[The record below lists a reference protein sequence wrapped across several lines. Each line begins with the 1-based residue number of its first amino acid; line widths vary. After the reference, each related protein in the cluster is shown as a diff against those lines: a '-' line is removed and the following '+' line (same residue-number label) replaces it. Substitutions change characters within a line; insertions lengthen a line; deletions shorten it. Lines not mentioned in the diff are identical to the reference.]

1 MTRRAYGTGGIWH
14 DEKRDR
20 WVGTIELGWNAH
32 GNRRRKTVVAKTKA
46 GAQAKIRDAL
56 REAKEADAP
65 IVGGKP
71 TVKVWAD
78 QWLDIT
84 KRKLRPESWKANR
97 SQVVNW
103 IVPTIGHR
111 RLEVLRPADVRAVER
126 AMEGAGKST
135 STIARCMSVLNKM
148 LKDAIVEGHP
158 IPQGVLLVE
167 TISAGESDRDAIPTP
182 DAIALLETAAGL
194 PDGSRWVAALLQG
207 MRPAE
212 CLGLTWDCV
221 DLDRTIVLS
230 DGTVVPAPT
239 LDVSW
244 QLKALPY
251 NTARDPRSGYRVPRG
266 YVARQV
272 YKALHLVRPKTA
284 AGQRIIPIVPWMHA
298 ALVDWRGACP
308 STGIGLVWPGLPSRQ
323 SRGHARPRVDADD
336 RAAWV
341 DLQDLARVARVDG
354 TIGRRYALYEARHT
368 TATLLREA
376 GVDDATITAIMGH
389 ATILSTKAYLHTD
402 RAKTRR
408 ALEDVATRLQ
418 LKAPTEALT
427 AG

>member
-1 MTRRAYGTGGIWH
+1 MAARRAYGTGGIWH
-14 DEKRDR
+14 DENRDR
-20 WVGTIELGWNAH
+20 WVGTLELGWNAK
-32 GNRRRKTVVAKTKA
+32 GNRRRKTVVAKTKS
-46 GAQAKIRDAL
+46 GVQAKLRDAL

-84 KRKLRPESWKANR
+84 QRKIRPTSWQANR
-97 SQVVNW
+97 SQVQNW

-126 AMEGAGKST
+126 AMEAAGKST
-135 STIARCMSVLNKM
+135 ATVARCMSVLTKM

-158 IPQGVLLVE
+158 IPQGVLLVD
-167 TISAGESDRDAIPTP
+167 TTSPGESDRDAIPIE
-182 DAIALLETAAGL
+182 DALVLLAVATAQ

-212 CLGLTWDCV
+212 CLGLTWDCI
-221 DLDRTIVLS
+221 DLHA
-230 DGTVVPAPT
+230 GE

-251 NTARDPRSGYRVPRG
+251 NEPRNPASGFRVPRG
-266 YVARQV
+266 YVARPA
-272 YKALHLVRPKTA
+272 YKALHLVRPKTS
-284 AGQRIIPIVPWMHA
+284 AGQRVIPLVSWMHA
-298 ALVDWRGACP
+298 SLVQWREVCP
-308 STGIGLVWPGLPSRQ
+308 PTSLGLVWPGTASRQ
-323 SRGHARPRVDADD
+323 SDGTHRPRDDADD
-336 RAAWV
+336 RAAWTT
-341 DLQDLARVARVDG
+341 LQDVAQVAHLDG

-368 TATLLREA
+368 TATLLREFGA
-376 GVDDATITAIMGH
+376 DDATITAIMGH

-402 RAKTRR
+402 RAKLRR
-408 ALEDVATRLQ
+408 ALEDVAARLQ
-418 LKAPTEALT
+418 LGGSAIRRGPAQGSGSL
-427 AG
+427 